1 MELKIVKRIKK
12 NDSESYNSETETI
25 HLDKD
30 VLKLD
35 GYNMCLK
42 FKEMIDKAIKA
53 FESSNHMKYEED
65 YLSEVSHETYYFSNR
80 EYDEGEM
87 IVSVITE
94 DGVEM
99 SPTEYTDN
107 LIYEEEAKEYNA
119 EFEEEWNARCNL
131 EDAVMSITNIPIDE
145 VKAMSD
151 EELQK
156 IVDGTLYSDTII
168 AIPL

>member
-1 MELKIVKRIKK
+1 MELKIVKQIKK
-12 NDSESYNSETETI
+12 NDSESYTSETETI

-42 FKEMIDKAIKA
+42 FNEMIDKAIKA

-65 YLSEVSHETYYFSNR
+65 DLSKVSHETYYFSNR
-80 EYDEGEM
+80 EYDEGKM

-107 LIYEEEAKEYNA
+107 LIYEEEAKEYDA
-119 EFEEEWNARCNL
+119 ESEEEWNARYNL
-131 EDAVMSITNIPIDE
+131 EDAVISMTTIPID
-145 VKAMSD
+145 VVRAMSN

-156 IVDGTLYSDTII
+156 IIDNL
-168 AIPL
+168 

>member
-1 MELKIVKRIKK
+1 MELKIVKQIKK
-12 NDSESYNSETETI
+12 NDSESYTSETETI

-42 FKEMIDKAIKA
+42 FNEMIDKAIKA

-65 YLSEVSHETYYFSNR
+65 DLSKVSHETYYFSNR
-80 EYDEGEM
+80 EYDEGKM

-94 DGVEM
+94 DGVEI

-107 LIYEEEAKEYNA
+107 LIYEEEAKEYDA
-119 EFEEEWNARCNL
+119 ESEEEWNARYNL
-131 EDAVMSITNIPIDE
+131 EDAVISMTTIPID
-145 VKAMSD
+145 VVRAMSN

-156 IVDGTLYSDTII
+156 IIDNL
-168 AIPL
+168 